1 MQFKKFPYKFILRIT
16 LATLTL
22 ALPLWVGSN
31 NSSNQDSAKSLL
43 ESSTNEQKLEVLI
56 TYSNNLKTK
65 QPHEA
70 IEYGNMA
77 AALALN
83 LNKPDKLAQIQLIL
97 SKAFYVIGSYD
108 IALDHLEKAEAF
120 YSSVN
125 DSLGLTEAYQI
136 HGQIYTR
143 VGNFKKALDYTQN
156 AYSIVTHLG
165 NKVRLAEIVRETGN
179 IYFYFGEKA
188 IALDFYQKS
197 LKISEEI
204 KDISGMAKAYNNMG
218 RIYSEMQRFDLALEN
233 LKKSL
238 ALKNKKEDPIG
249 YANTL
254 LNIGTVKLNR
264 FELDKAKTFFIE
276 ANLLF
281 TSVGNQEGMANSLY
295 YLGRSFFEAKKSNQ
309 AIATLEE
316 AWELAFQTK
325 SKTLL
330 VNISKSLANVY
341 ADRGDF
347 RRAFQFYSEYNT
359 LRDSV
364 FSDEKRK
371 LLVELEARYQIQA
384 KQRQIELLSK
394 EKQLKQSEKT
404 TVRIVIALLIS
415 LILLLLSL
423 FYIGYVRFRYKSKA
437 NFKLMQEISQR
448 KEAETKLQQYKLQ
461 LEHQVE
467 ERTRDLQAA
476 KEKAE
481 ESDRLKTAFLANM
494 SHEIRTPMN
503 AIVGFSF
510 LLTDP
515 ESAEDAKS
523 EYTKIIRNNGEMLMN
538 IINDILD
545 ISLIESGQL
554 KTKIREVQVIETIN
568 EVVLQF
574 EKEKEKLRKLHI
586 PIFTDFDT
594 VPQTLA
600 INTDRV
606 RLKQILSNL
615 LSNALK
621 FTENG
626 SISVGIRMNDDDELL
641 FYVKDTGIGIAP
653 EKHSLIFE
661 RFNKTHD
668 PEQNKFFQGT
678 GLGLA
683 ISSELVKTLGGKIWL
698 DSMPGRGSTF
708 YFTLPNFVL
717 QPSKKEK
724 TKTDFSKISEKLSGK
739 TILVAED
746 VATNYQLIKAF
757 LSSANVELIWAK
769 NGAEAVTIFNNHK
782 NIDIILMDV
791 QMPVMDGLKAL
802 QKIRK
807 VDSKI
812 PVIVNTA
819 FFMTDEMEK
828 SYAAGCSDYMT
839 KPIRKEELFLKLSNF
854 LS

>member
-1 MQFKKFPYKFILRIT
+1 MLYKNFPYKFILRIT

-65 QPHEA
+65 QPREA

-83 LNKPDKLAQIQLIL
+83 LNKPEKLALTQVIL
-97 SKAFYVIGSYD
+97 SKAHYVIGSYD

-120 YSSVN
+120 FLSSN
-125 DSLGLTEAYQI
+125 DSLGLAETYQI
-136 HGQIYTR
+136 LGQIYTR

-156 AYSIVTHLG
+156 AFSIVTHLG
-165 NKVRLAEIVRETGN
+165 NKDRLAEIVRETGN

-197 LKISEEI
+197 LKISEDI

-218 RIYSEMQRFDLALEN
+218 RIYSEMQRYDLALEN
-233 LKKSL
+233 LKKALS
-238 ALKNKKEDPIG
+238 LKNKNEDPIG

-264 FELDKAKTFFIE
+264 KELEKSVGFFEE
-276 ANLLF
+276 ANQLF
-281 TSVGNQEGMANSLY
+281 TSVGNPEGMANSLY
-295 YLGRSFFEAKKSNQ
+295 YMGRSYFEAKKSNQ
-309 AIATLEE
+309 SIATLEE
-316 AWELAFQTK
+316 AWELASQTK

-330 VNISKSLANVY
+330 VNISKSLADVY

-347 RRAFQFYSEYNT
+347 RRAFLFFSEYNS

-384 KQRQIELLSK
+384 KQRQIELLTK
-394 EKQLKQSEKT
+394 DKQLKQSEKT
-404 TVRIVIALLIS
+404 TTRIVIALLIS

-448 KEAETKLQQYKLQ
+448 KEAEAKLQQYKLQ
-461 LEHQVE
+461 LEEQVE
-467 ERTRDLQAA
+467 DRTRELQAA

-515 ESAEDAKS
+515 ESTEDAKS

-594 VPQTLA
+594 IPQSLA

-615 LSNALK
+615 LFNALK

-626 SISVGIRMNDDDELL
+626 SVSVGIRMNDENELL

-653 EKHSLIFE
+653 ERHSSIFE

-717 QPSKKEK
+717 QPNKKEK

-757 LSSANVELIWAK
+757 LSSTNVELIWAK